1 MSPVETPA
9 PFAGPLVGVRVVDL
23 TNVIMGPFATHIL
36 ADMGADVIKVE
47 SAEGDSI
54 RTGRPSRSPGMSGNF
69 LHLNRNK
76 RSVVLDLKS
85 EAGMEAM
92 RRLAASADV
101 FVHALRPR
109 AIRKLGLDY
118 ESVRAINPDIVH
130 CGAYGFSAA
139 GPYADKAAY
148 DDIIQAGSGFAAFAA
163 ERDGAPSYAPTVI
176 CDKLAGQAI
185 AYAVIAALFA
195 RERGAGGQAVE
206 VPMFETAIEF
216 MLLEHLGGFGFEPAL
231 EKPGYRRLLNA
242 WRRPFAT
249 ADGHCC
255 ILPYS
260 DANWRDFLTEAGHA
274 ELVSDPRFATLP
286 DRVAHIEV
294 LYEIIDRTAPTRTNA
309 EWVAFCDAASIP
321 CMPVIALEDL
331 PDDPH
336 VKAVGL
342 FATAE
347 HPTEGAYRSIRPPV
361 TFSGAPWTLRR
372 HAPRHGEHTAEVLA
386 ELGLGPAARSETAPD
401 APAPAPDAPAPT
413 PDASATAPAPATRPV
428 PRPVG

>member
-1 MSPVETPA
+1 MSPRDAGA
-9 PFAGPLVGVRVVDL
+9 PQGGPLSGVRIVDL

-36 ADMGADVIKVE
+36 ADMGADVIKIE
-47 SAEGDSI
+47 TAEGDST
-54 RTGRPSRSPGMSGNF
+54 RGGRPSRNPGMSGNF

-85 EAGMEAM
+85 AEGAEAM
-92 RRLAASADV
+92 RRLIATADV
-101 FVHALRPR
+101 FVHALRPK
-109 AIRKLGLDY
+109 AIRGLGLDY
-118 ESVRAINPDIVH
+118 DKVRAIKPDIIH

-185 AYAVIAALFA
+185 AYAILAALFA

-216 MLLEHLGGFGFEPAL
+216 MLLEHLGGFGFEPPL
-231 EKPGYRRLLNA
+231 GKPGYRRLLNA
-242 WRRPFAT
+242 WRKPFAT

-260 DANWRDFLTEAGHA
+260 NANWRDFLTEVGR
-274 ELVSDPRFATLP
+274 EDLVADPRFATMP

-294 LYEIIDRTAPTRTNA
+294 LYEVIDRAAPARTNA

-321 CMPVIALEDL
+321 CMPVVALEDL
-331 PDDPH
+331 PNDPH
-336 VKAVGL
+336 IKAVGL
-342 FATAE
+342 FGTDQ
-347 HPTEGAYRSIRPPV
+347 HPSEGAYRTIRPPV
-361 TFSGAPWTLRR
+361 TFSAAPYALRR
-372 HAPRHGEHTAEVLA
+372 HAPRHGEHTGELLAEV
-386 ELGLGPAARSETAPD
+386 GLTPAVA
-401 APAPAPDAPAPT
+401 T
-413 PDASATAPAPATRPV
+413 PD
-428 PRPVG
+428 G